1 MSSVANVLGIAGHEE
16 DSIATFKCRVVVGD
30 AIDFPAGSRIRCTTP
45 DRTLVF
51 HVGLRSFAPSGP
63 R

>member
-1 MSSVANVLGIAGHEE
+1 MSRASGSAGTVV
-16 DSIATFKCRVVVGD
+16 DRFNCRVIVGD
-30 AIDFPAGSRIRCTTP
+30 AINFPTGSRIRCTTP